1 MSDHVWLSIAM
12 TKAGSA
18 PSVNTDTSG
27 TDVNKTVKA
36 ITLNE
41 KGERVSEDLCANR
54 IWTVEDTPFIENMPD
69 FFSAQGY
76 RIVSSHVA
84 DILRRFNLGGGALY
98 PVKEGVYQADNK
110 TRIGGDYFSW
120 IFGNTKTAFL
130 EQFSPNVEAMSGSG
144 KRNWCSIASS
154 NIDNDVAVSSN
165 ALSGPDVWVDPQLF
179 KSIFLSGPLGDA
191 LVEGG
196 FKKSLFLIRCRVIS

>member
-54 IWTVEDTPFIENMPD
+54 IWTV
-69 FFSAQGY
+69 
-76 RIVSSHVA
+76 
-84 DILRRFNLGGGALY
+84 
-98 PVKEGVYQADNK
+98 
-110 TRIGGDYFSW
+110 
-120 IFGNTKTAFL
+120 
-130 EQFSPNVEAMSGSG
+130 
-144 KRNWCSIASS
+144 
-154 NIDNDVAVSSN
+154 
-165 ALSGPDVWVDPQLF
+165 
-179 KSIFLSGPLGDA
+179 
-191 LVEGG
+191 
-196 FKKSLFLIRCRVIS
+196 